1 MRGVKKILT
10 AVIGVL
16 VVAGAGVGLWFVLDS
31 SAPAATVGKT
41 KITASQIN
49 NSVKTIVAERKT
61 VSTTGMQLAFG
72 SALTAEE
79 LNYYIISTLLA
90 DTAAAQGVTVTDAQG
105 RGQDFSRTTKTG
117 HRATSSLLVLYF
129 LRHEQLPTAPQVGL
143 IINKSVGGSVTRHR
157 IARQLRHAMID
168 YLPEL
173 PTHTQVVIRVLKENS
188 DYRRDLA
195 DLISK
200 VNKRS
205 GVGQSGGGE

>member
-1 MRGVKKILT
+1 MR
-10 AVIGVL
+10 
-16 VVAGAGVGLWFVLDS
+16 
-31 SAPAATVGKT
+31 
-41 KITASQIN
+41 
-49 NSVKTIVAERKT
+49 
-61 VSTTGMQLAFG
+61 
-72 SALTAEE
+72 
-79 LNYYIISTLLA
+79 
-90 DTAAAQGVTVTDAQG
+90 